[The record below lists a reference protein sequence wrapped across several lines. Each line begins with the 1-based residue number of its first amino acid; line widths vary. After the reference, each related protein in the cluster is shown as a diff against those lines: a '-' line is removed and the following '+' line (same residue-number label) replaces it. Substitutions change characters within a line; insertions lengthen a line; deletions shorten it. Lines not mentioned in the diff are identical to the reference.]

1 MIENLNIQSIREDIE
16 KNGIYNIVMREFKN
30 NNAKANNSI
39 DNTVIALRNYGISKV
54 YIRVLFEE
62 YLHKAN
68 TSPDLTGW
76 WTFYSFNSEIK

>member
-68 TSPDLTGW
+68 ASPDLTDC
-76 WTFYSFNSEIK
+76 

>member
-68 TSPDLTGW
+68 TSPDLTG
-76 WTFYSFNSEIK
+76 